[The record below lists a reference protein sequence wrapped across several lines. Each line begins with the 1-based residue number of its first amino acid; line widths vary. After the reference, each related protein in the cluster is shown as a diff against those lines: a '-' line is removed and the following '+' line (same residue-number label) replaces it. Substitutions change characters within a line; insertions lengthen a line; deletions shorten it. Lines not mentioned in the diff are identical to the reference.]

1 MPEKPEAPELFKY
14 ELLSNNTYRVSAG
27 DDSTETDTLN
37 IPETYKGKAVTE
49 IADNGFS
56 RNNNWTSIS
65 IPKSVVKIGAS
76 AFMNCSATI
85 TIDPGSLKTIDRQ
98 AFSESST
105 LVWNSTETSNWRC
118 SFSGDYTG
126 KISIYRYDGES
137 YRHYEYLKAKVYRNV
152 TIKDGDFK
160 DVYFSASTKNEFEK
174 ISDCSNPN
182 YNKYYM
188 RTVPY
193 NYFTWEKIER

>member
-65 IPKSVVKIGAS
+65 IPKSVVKIGDS
-76 AFMNCSATI
+76 AFKNCSATI

-118 SFSGDYTG
+118 SFSGNYNTG
-126 KISIYRYDGES
+126 KISIYRKDRES
-137 YRHYEYLKAKVYRNV
+137 YQDVYKYYEDVKEKVYRNV

-160 DVYFSASTKNEFEK
+160 DVYFSTSTKNEFEQ
-174 ISDCSNPN
+174 ISIAVIVI
-182 YNKYYM
+182 
-188 RTVPY
+188 T
-193 NYFTWEKIER
+193 IHII

>member
-1 MPEKPEAPELFKY
+1 
-14 ELLSNNTYRVSAG
+14 
-27 DDSTETDTLN
+27 
-37 IPETYKGKAVTE
+37 
-49 IADNGFS
+49 
-56 RNNNWTSIS
+56 
-65 IPKSVVKIGAS
+65 
-76 AFMNCSATI
+76 MNCSATI